1 MTVGHIGADES
12 RKGGVSI
19 LGCILRL
26 CVGKRQQD
34 VMLDCSILED
44 QKADT
49 EFRGSPFFCV
59 LF

>member
-19 LGCILRL
+19 LGCILR
-26 CVGKRQQD
+26 QQD
-34 VMLDCSILED
+34 VMLDCSMLED